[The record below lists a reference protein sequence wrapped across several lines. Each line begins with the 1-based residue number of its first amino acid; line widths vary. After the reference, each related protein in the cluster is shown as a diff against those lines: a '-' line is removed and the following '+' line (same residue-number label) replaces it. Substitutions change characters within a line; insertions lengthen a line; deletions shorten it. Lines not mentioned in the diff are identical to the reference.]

1 MDADAAPLP
10 EKTTT
15 AGIEKGEVDLPEI
28 LEEFITNMI
37 CRQTG
42 TKERQI
48 KLICQET
55 VFSATTGR
63 KRPKKHLQFELA
75 IKSLTGNRQIMELLN
90 RLGHCISYH
99 VVTEIKTEMIFE
111 ARNRCQYTPYGM
123 ELVETVSTMGQL

>member
-1 MDADAAPLP
+1 M
-10 EKTTT
+10 
-15 AGIEKGEVDLPEI
+15 
-28 LEEFITNMI
+28 
-37 CRQTG
+37 
-42 TKERQI
+42 
-48 KLICQET
+48 
-55 VFSATTGR
+55 FSATTGR

-90 RLGHCISYH
+90 RLGHCINYH